1 MKGNTKRARNRGESI
16 DESEKRGGERIEI
29 GKKMEGKKCMLQS
42 SSALVLASS
51 TNFDRGR
58 FPILSR
64 VKGIVD
70 FGDDENGR

>member
-1 MKGNTKRARNRGESI
+1 M
-16 DESEKRGGERIEI
+16 

-58 FPILSR
+58 FPILSC
-64 VKGIVD
+64 VKGKIVD

>member
-1 MKGNTKRARNRGESI
+1 M
-16 DESEKRGGERIEI
+16 

-58 FPILSR
+58 FPILSC